1 MREVLEPK
9 LQLGPRE
16 RDVIIIR
23 VEAAGKKGGEEER
36 VIQHVIDYR
45 DLETGF
51 TAMNRTV
58 GYTASIVAQMIAR
71 GEISSRGVLSPLYD
85 VPYGKFIEKLS
96 YRGIIIK

>member
-1 MREVLEPK
+1 LREVLEPK
-9 LQLGPRE
+9 LQLGPKK

-23 VEAAGKKGGEEER
+23 VEATSMKVGEEER

-58 GYTASIVAQMIAR
+58 GDTARIVAQMIAR
-71 GEISSRGVLSPLYD
+71 EEISSRGVLSSLYD
-85 VPYGKFIEKLS
+85 VPYGKFIEELS
-96 YRGIIIK
+96 Y

>member
-1 MREVLEPK
+1 M
-9 LQLGPRE
+9 QLGPKK

-23 VEAAGKKGGEEER
+23 VEATSMKVGEEER

-58 GYTASIVAQMIAR
+58 GYTASIMAQMIAQ
-71 GEISSRGVLSPLYD
+71 GEISSRGVLSPFYD
-85 VPYGKFIEKLS
+85 VPYGKFIEELS